1 MALFTWSNLYSVGNT
16 TMDSHHQKLF
26 DIINKL
32 HADLLA
38 KKGKDA
44 LSSTLKELLDYTKY
58 HFGAEEEL
66 MKRANYPGFNDQ
78 KKAHESFIA
87 QIVQYQNDLN
97 NGKELM
103 VSANITN
110 TLVNWLSAHI
120 AQMDKN
126 YKNYL

>member
-32 HADLLA
+32 HADLIA
-38 KKGKDA
+38 KKGKES
-44 LSSTLKELLDYTKY
+44 LGVTIKELLDYTKY
-58 HFGAEEEL
+58 HFNAEEEL
-66 MKRANYPGFNDQ
+66 MKRSNYPGYPDQ
-78 KKAHESFIA
+78 KRAHEAFIA

-97 NGKELM
+97 SGKDL
-103 VSANITN
+103 VVAANITN
-110 TLVNWLSAHI
+110 TLVSWLSSHI
-120 AQMDKN
+120 AQMDKA

>member
-1 MALFTWSNLYSVGNT
+1 MALFTWSNIYSVGNT

-32 HADLLA
+32 HADMIA
-38 KKGKDA
+38 KKGKDT
-44 LSSTLKELLDYTKY
+44 LGLTLKELLDYTKY
-58 HFGAEEEL
+58 HFTAEEEL
-66 MKRANYPGFNDQ
+66 MKKTNYPGYADQ
-78 KKAHESFIA
+78 KKAHDTFIA

-97 NGKELM
+97 GGKDLV

-110 TLVNWLSAHI
+110 TLVNWLSTHI
-120 AQMDKN
+120 AQMDKA

>member
-1 MALFTWSNLYSVGNT
+1 MALFTWSNLYSVGNN

-26 DIINKL
+26 DIINRL

-38 KKGKDA
+38 KKGQDA
-44 LSSTLKELLDYTKY
+44 LALTLKELLDYTKY
-58 HFGAEEEL
+58 HFGAEEDL
-66 MKRANYPGFNDQ
+66 MKRANYPGYDDQ
-78 KKAHESFIA
+78 KKAHETFIA
-87 QIVQYQNDLN
+87 QIVQYQTDLK
-97 NGKELM
+97 NGKSLM

>member
-32 HADLLA
+32 HADLVA

-44 LSSTLKELLDYTKY
+44 LASTVKELLDYTKY

-66 MKRANYPGFNDQ
+66 MKRANYPGYNDQ
-78 KKAHESFIA
+78 KKAHEAFIA
-87 QIVQYQNDLN
+87 QIVQYQNDLS

>member
-1 MALFTWSNLYSVGNT
+1 MALFTWSNLYSVGNN

-26 DIINKL
+26 DIINRL

-38 KKGKDA
+38 KKGQDA
-44 LSSTLKELLDYTKY
+44 LALTLKELLDYTKY
-58 HFGAEEEL
+58 HFGAEEDL
-66 MKRANYPGFNDQ
+66 MKKANYPGYDDQ
-78 KKAHESFIA
+78 KKAHEAFIA
-87 QIVQYQNDLN
+87 QIVQYQTDLK
-97 NGKELM
+97 NGKSLM